1 MIIWD
6 YPVGT
11 EIIFNLAIVTAMNEE
26 LEKKSPTTSG
36 EGGVDQ
42 SAFHVEL
49 VDRPFPFKK
58 VWFWGAVLVS
68 VFGVW
73 FIYEV
78 TFTDVSKNWLPYTEE
93 RAQLLVPEAPDGKE
107 PVELLELTHTLS
119 ENEINIQGKLKNR
132 TQQPIEDLLATIT
145 LEFVGTLSVVDKD
158 VAVEPARIGPGF
170 EALFRISEPLTGK
183 LSGYSVKF
191 KLANGAIVRHKDS
204 RFVAAQ

>member
-1 MIIWD
+1 MITWD
-6 YPVGT
+6 YPVGA
-11 EIIFNLAIVTAMNEE
+11 EITFNVATVTAMNEE
-26 LEKKSPTTSG
+26 LEKKSPTASRG
-36 EGGVDQ
+36 EGVDE

-58 VWFWGAVLVS
+58 VWFWGAVVVS

-73 FIYEV
+73 FIYKV

-93 RAQLLVPEAPDGKE
+93 RAQLLVPDAPDGKE
-107 PVELLELTHTLS
+107 PIELLELTHTLS
-119 ENEINIQGKLKNR
+119 ENEISIQGKLKNR

-145 LEFVGTLSVVDKD
+145 LEFIGTLAVVERD
-158 VAVEPARIGPGF
+158 VAVEPAKIGPGF
-170 EALFRISEPLTGK
+170 EALFRISEPVTGK

>member
-1 MIIWD
+1 
-6 YPVGT
+6 
-11 EIIFNLAIVTAMNEE
+11 MNEE
-26 LEKKSPTTSG
+26 LEKKDPAATRESG
-36 EGGVDQ
+36 DDE
-42 SAFHVEL
+42 SAIHLEL
-49 VDRPFPFKK
+49 VDRPLPYKK
-58 VWFWGAVLVS
+58 IWFWGAWLVS

-73 FIYEV
+73 FIYKV
-78 TFTDVSKNWLPYTEE
+78 TFTDASKNWLPYTEE